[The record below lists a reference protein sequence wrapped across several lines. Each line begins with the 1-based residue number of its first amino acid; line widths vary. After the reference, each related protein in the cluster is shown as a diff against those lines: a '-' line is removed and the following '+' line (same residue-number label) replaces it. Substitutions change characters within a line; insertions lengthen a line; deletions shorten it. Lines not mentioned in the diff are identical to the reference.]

1 MRSTLSVTALYRRAQ
16 EAGAP
21 LIGGHRGNP
30 AEHPENTLASFRSAI
45 ELGVDMIECDVH
57 MSADAELI
65 VIHDHTLDRTTT
77 GSGLVVQHTLTEL
90 RDLDAGDGER
100 LPTLGEVCELVRGQV
115 GLCIETKQIPIPYPG
130 LEEKLI
136 GLLREFD
143 VLDQTAVISFHH
155 GGVRRLKEL
164 EPVLAVGVLEGARP
178 IDPVAI
184 LHSASADI
192 YAPHYGA
199 MDPELVRQV
208 HAAGG
213 VVGVWT
219 VDDAAAVAWCQ
230 VCKPD
235 SIFTNRP
242 REILPA
248 FRT

>member
-1 MRSTLSVTALYRRAQ
+1 MRSSPSVSDLYRGAK
-16 EAGAP
+16 EAGVP
-21 LIGGHRGNP
+21 LVGGHRGNP

-45 ELGVDMIECDVH
+45 ELGVDLIECDVH
-57 MSADAELI
+57 LSADGELI
-65 VIHDHTLDRTTT
+65 VIHDHMLDRTTN
-77 GSGLVVQHTLTEL
+77 GSGLVVQHTLSEL
-90 RDLDAGDGER
+90 RDLDAGSGER
-100 LPTLGEVCELVRGQV
+100 LPTLAEVCALARDRV

-136 GLLREFD
+136 AQLRESGM
-143 VLDQTAVISFHH
+143 LDRTAVISFHH

-164 EPVLAVGVLEGARP
+164 EPRLAVGVLEGARP

-184 LHSASADI
+184 LRSADADI

-199 MDPELVRQV
+199 MDPELVEQV

-242 REILPA
+242 RDILPA
-248 FRT
+248 FH

>member
-1 MRSTLSVTALYRRAQ
+1 MRSSPSVSDLYRRAQ
-16 EAGAP
+16 QAGVP
-21 LIGGHRGNP
+21 LVGGHRGNP

-45 ELGVDMIECDVH
+45 ELGVDLIECDVH
-57 MSADAELI
+57 LSADGELI
-65 VIHDHTLDRTTT
+65 VIHDHTLDRTTN
-77 GSGLVVQHTLTEL
+77 GSGLVVQHTLGEL
-90 RDLDAGDGER
+90 RELDAGGGER
-100 LPTLGEVCELVRGQV
+100 LPTLAEVCALARDRV

-136 GLLREFD
+136 AQLQQSGM
-143 VLDQTAVISFHH
+143 LDQAAVISFHH
-155 GGVRRLKEL
+155 GGVRRLKAL
-164 EPVLAVGVLEGARP
+164 EPRLATGVLEAARP

-184 LHSASADI
+184 LRSADADI

-199 MDPELVRQV
+199 MDPELVEQV
-208 HAAGG
+208 HTAGG

-242 REILPA
+242 RKILPD
-248 FRT
+248 FR

>member
-1 MRSTLSVTALYRRAQ
+1 MRSSPSVGDLYRSAK
-16 EAGAP
+16 EAGVP
-21 LIGGHRGNP
+21 LVGGHRGNP

-45 ELGVDMIECDVH
+45 ELGVVLIECDVH
-57 MSADAELI
+57 LSADGELI
-65 VIHDHTLDRTTT
+65 VIHDHTLDRTTN
-77 GSGLVVQHTLTEL
+77 GSGLVVQHTLSEL
-90 RDLDAGDGER
+90 RDLDAGSGER
-100 LPTLGEVCELVRGQV
+100 LPTLAEVCALARDRV

-136 GLLREFD
+136 AQLRESEM
-143 VLDQTAVISFHH
+143 LDRTAVISFHH

-164 EPVLAVGVLEGARP
+164 EPRLAVGVLEGARP

-184 LHSASADI
+184 LRSADADI

-199 MDPELVRQV
+199 MDPELVEQV

-219 VDDAAAVAWCQ
+219 VDDSAAVAWCQ

-242 REILPA
+242 RDILPA
-248 FRT
+248 FH

>member
-1 MRSTLSVTALYRRAQ
+1 M
-16 EAGAP
+16 
-21 LIGGHRGNP
+21 
-30 AEHPENTLASFRSAI
+30 ASFRSAI

-57 MSADAELI
+57 LSADGELV
-65 VIHDHTLDRTTT
+65 VIHDHTLDRTTN
-77 GSGLVVQHTLTEL
+77 GSGLVVQHTLSEL
-90 RDLDAGDGER
+90 RDLDAGEGER
-100 LPTLGEVCELVRGQV
+100 LPTLAEVCELVRGEV

-130 LEEKLI
+130 LEVKLI
-136 GLLREFD
+136 GQLRQLD

-155 GGVRRLKEL
+155 GGVRRMKDL
-164 EPVLAVGVLEGARP
+164 EPRLAVGVLEGARP

-184 LHSASADI
+184 LRSARADI

-199 MDPELVRQV
+199 MDPELVEQV
-208 HAAGG
+208 HGAGG